1 MKKIALLILVSLT
14 LSFSTKAQNTDSIII
29 SKIYNEALVGKTYE
43 NLYELSTTIG
53 PRLSGSEGDRKAVAW
68 SKKLLESYGFDKV
81 WLQEVQV
88 PHWVRGE
95 KEVAYYTVN
104 GKNYDVAICALGG
117 SIATP
122 AKGITA
128 EVIEVFTFD
137 QLEELGEKNIKGKIV
152 FFNRPM
158 NPTSLNTFSAYGG
171 AVNQRSQGAAQ
182 AAKYGAVG
190 VIVRSMSTKIDNFPH
205 TGAMRYD
212 PLVTQI
218 PAAAISTLAAN
229 QLSAQLKINPKLK
242 FHYKMSCQT
251 LPDAISY
258 NVIGEITGSEF
269 PNEYIL
275 VGGHLDSWD
284 LGDGSHDD
292 GAGCMQ
298 SVEVLRLF
306 KTMGI
311 KPKRT
316 LRVVLF
322 ANEENGLR
330 GALKYAEYSKEN
342 NVKHLVAIES
352 DSGGFTPRGFTID
365 SNAEIIQKF
374 LAFKELLSPYG
385 INEIGGG
392 GGGADIGPL
401 KPQGVPLVGFRP
413 DSQRYFDYHH
423 AATDRI
429 EAVNERELKLGS
441 AAITALV
448 YLLDK
453 YGL

>member
-1 MKKIALLILVSLT
+1 MRKIALLTFASFIFILNI
-14 LSFSTKAQNTDSIII
+14 KAQNQDSLIICQ
-29 SKIYNEALVGKTYE
+29 IYKEALVGKTYE

-53 PRLSGSEGDRKAVAW
+53 PRLSGSEGDKKAVAW
-68 SKKLLESYGFDKV
+68 SKKLLQSYGFDKV

-104 GKNYDVAICALGG
+104 GKNFEVAICALGG

-122 AKGITA
+122 QNGLTA

-137 QLEELGEKNIKGKIV
+137 QLAELGEENIKGKIV

-212 PLVTQI
+212 PIINKI

-229 QLSAQLKINPKLK
+229 QLSAQLKTNSKLT
-242 FHYKMSCQT
+242 FHYKMSCET

-330 GALKYAEYSKEN
+330 GGNKYAEYAKEN

-365 SNAEIIQKF
+365 SNAEIIEKF
-374 LAFKELLSPYG
+374 LAFKPLLSPYG

-429 EAVNERELKLGS
+429 EAVNERELMLGS